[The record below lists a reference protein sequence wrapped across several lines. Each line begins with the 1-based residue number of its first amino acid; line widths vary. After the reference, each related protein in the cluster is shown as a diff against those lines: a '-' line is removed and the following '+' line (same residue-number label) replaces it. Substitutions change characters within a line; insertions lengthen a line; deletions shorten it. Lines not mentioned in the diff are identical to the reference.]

1 MAFRHGK
8 AAAFYINS
16 VNLTSFLDT
25 LELPFEVETADTTTF
40 GNNWKSAIAG
50 LTGASIS
57 GSGSYDP
64 TNTTGPSS
72 AILAIIGAGTA
83 VTFAHFPGG
92 SVAGQRTNTGSCIV
106 TNFTESSAVGDR
118 VTFSFEAQVT
128 GTVVSGTVA

>member
-1 MAFRHGK
+1 LVARHGRT
-8 AAAFYINS
+8 AAFYLNS

-25 LELPFEVETADTTTF
+25 LELPFDVETADTTTF
-40 GNNWKSAIAG
+40 GNNWKAAIPG
-50 LTGASIS
+50 LIGATIS

-72 AILAIIGAGTA
+72 AILAVIAGGAA

-92 SVAGQRTNTGSCIV
+92 SVSGQRTNTGSCIV
-106 TNFTESSAVGDR
+106 TNFTESSAVGDK

-128 GTVVSGTVA
+128 GTVTSGTVS

>member
-1 MAFRHGK
+1 VAFRHGRN
-8 AAAFYINS
+8 AAFYLNS

-25 LELPFEVETADTTTF
+25 LEVPFEVETADTTTF
-40 GNNWKSAIAG
+40 GNNWKSAIPG

-72 AILAIIGAGTA
+72 AILGVIAGGAA
-83 VTFAHFPGG
+83 VPFAHFPGG

-118 VTFSFEAQVT
+118 VTFAFEAMVT
-128 GTVVSGTVA
+128 GTVTSGTVS

>member
-25 LELPFEVETADTTTF
+25 LEVPFEVATADTSTF
-40 GNNWKSAIAG
+40 GNNWTSAIAG
-50 LTGASIS
+50 MTSATIS

-92 SVAGQRTNTGSCIV
+92 SVSGQRTNTGSCIV

-128 GTVVSGTVA
+128 GTVTSGTVA

>member
-1 MAFRHGK
+1 MAFRHGRN
-8 AAAFYINS
+8 AAFYINS

-40 GNNWKSAIAG
+40 GNNWKSGIPG
-50 LTGASIS
+50 LIGASIS

-83 VTFAHFPGG
+83 VTFG
-92 SVAGQRTNTGSCIV
+92 
-106 TNFTESSAVGDR
+106 
-118 VTFSFEAQVT
+118 FEAMVT
-128 GTVVSGTVA
+128 GTVTSGTVA